1 MPAKRL
7 KKAAAAHL
15 ALVGA
20 AELSQAAVWIR
31 KTENSKGSIGMGL
44 MFLELANGNQGL
56 WYAIYRDRVEDCLAV
71 HTRESRVGDKRCA
84 FLAFVNNEVM

>member
-7 KKAAAAHL
+7 KKVAAAHL

-20 AELSQAAVWIR
+20 AELSQAAFWIR

-44 MFLELANGNQGL
+44 TVFG
-56 WYAIYRDRVEDCLAV
+56 
-71 HTRESRVGDKRCA
+71 
-84 FLAFVNNEVM
+84 